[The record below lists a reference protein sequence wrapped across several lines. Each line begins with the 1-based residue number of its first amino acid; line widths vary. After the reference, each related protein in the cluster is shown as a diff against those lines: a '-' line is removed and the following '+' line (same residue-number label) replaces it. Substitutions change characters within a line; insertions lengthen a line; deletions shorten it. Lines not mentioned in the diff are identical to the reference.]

1 MRYTVESHQVD
12 IQLRGRLR
20 AAVAQVQSRLAG
32 LNVGIA
38 QGQVGYQGPK
48 RHYDGLYLSW

>member
-1 MRYTVESHQVD
+1 MRYTVESHRVD

-32 LNVGIA
+32 LNVGKA
-38 QGQVGYQGPK
+38 RGQVGYLGPK
-48 RHYDGLYLSW
+48 RHYDGLYLS

>member
-32 LNVGIA
+32 LNVGKA
-38 QGQVGYQGPK
+38 RGQVGYLGPK
-48 RHYDGLYLSW
+48 RHYDGLYLS